1 MDPYKKVVL
10 TVSQLNQ
17 FTKMMFDSNE
27 LLSDVYIKGEISNF
41 VNHRMGHFY
50 FSLKDE
56 GSAIK
61 AVMFRSSAARLPFI
75 PENGMKV
82 IIRGRV
88 SVFERDGV
96 YQLYAED
103 IQPDGI
109 GSLYYAYEQLKAK
122 LEAEGLFDASHK
134 KPLPAFPKRVGII
147 TSPTGAAIRDMTN
160 IIGRRFPLSEMILYP
175 ALVQGERAPA
185 SLIEG
190 LRHFSETAS
199 VDVIIIGRGG
209 GSIEDLWAFNDERL
223 ARAVYASDI
232 PVISAVGHESDFTIC
247 DFVADVRASTP
258 SAAAELAVPEQSDV
272 IMHLSNLSKRIAL
285 LASGR
290 VNEGKKRLAET
301 SSSPALRSP
310 QNFIDVKRMI
320 MSGVLDRLDASVL
333 ALKSSKTALYKEKA
347 ASLAA
352 LNPLAVLARGYGVN
366 YTHDGRILRSVDDVA
381 VGDTLKGEIAD
392 GIIYSTVTKKE
403 SKRR

>member
-17 FTKMMFDSNE
+17 FTKMLFDSNE

-41 VNHRMGHFY
+41 VNHRTGHFY

-56 GSAIK
+56 GAAVK
-61 AVMFRSSAARLPFI
+61 AVMFRSSAAKLPFI

-82 IIRGRV
+82 IARGRV

-96 YQLYAED
+96 YQLYADD

-109 GSLYYAYEQLKAK
+109 GSLYYAYEQLKSK

-134 KPLPAFPKRVGII
+134 KPLPAFPERVGII

-190 LRHFSETAS
+190 LRFFEESRC

-209 GSIEDLWAFNDERL
+209 GSIEDLWAFNNEML
-223 ARAVYASDI
+223 ARAVYASKI

-258 SAAAELAVPEQSDV
+258 SAAAELAVPEKNDV
-272 IMHLSNLSKRIAL
+272 IMHLDNISKRMSLLAAGRIAAERKKLAL
-285 LASGR
+285 L
-290 VNEGKKRLAET
+290 

-310 QNFIDVKRMI
+310 RNYIDTKRLI
-320 MSGVLDRLDASVL
+320 TSGILDRIDASVL
-333 ALKSSKTALYKEKA
+333 ALKSSKESRYKEKA

-366 YTHDGRILRSVDDVA
+366 YTADGRILKSVEDVS
-381 VGDTLKGEIAD
+381 VGDTVKGEIAD
-392 GIIYSTVTKKE
+392 GVIYSTVTKKE
-403 SKRR
+403 SRRR